1 MSEVGG
7 YQAEKFAKEQ
17 KKLAYER
24 EVGNLDAKIAS
35 LTSLK
40 TYLTSIESDYES
52 EATRINTNFDLDRQW
67 KGDTQAEF
75 IVKNGSEVELLL
87 KNGKQYMNN
96 AIDDLNLVIWAYE
109 SIRREKLGIIGT
121 LISEISRLK
130 TLIEN
135 LLNG

>member
-7 YQAEKFAKEQ
+7 YQAEKYAKEQ
-17 KKLAYER
+17 KKLAYEK
-24 EVGNLDAKIAS
+24 EVKNLDAKIAS

-40 TYLTSIESDYES
+40 TYLTSIESNYES

-67 KGDTQAEF
+67 KGDTQARF
-75 IVKNGSEVELLL
+75 IVDNGSEVALLL

-96 AIDDLNLVIWAYE
+96 AIDDLNWVIWAYK
-109 SIRREKLGIIGT
+109 SIRTEKLGLIGT
-121 LISEISRLK
+121 LIREISRLK